1 MDKHMRFRQES
12 QPAMN
17 GKSQTNKKAATPV
30 VNRLRSRIMVADDHP
45 AFRTSLIQVLH
56 KIEELDVIACAEDGY
71 QAVELTTQLH
81 PDLILMDVNMPRMNG
96 IEATSRIIKLFPDMQ
111 IIGLS
116 MDSEDS
122 IVSEQMRAAGAIG
135 YYPKYGPVERLLTV
149 IQYQLNLKL
158 NNNSRRA

>member
-1 MDKHMRFRQES
+1 MQLLPEK
-12 QPAMN
+12 PTVMN
-17 GKSQTNKKAATPV
+17 GKNRSNNKAPTPV
-30 VNRLRSRIMVADDHP
+30 ANKQRSRIMVADDHL

-56 KIEELDVIACAEDGY
+56 KIEELDVIACAEDGW
-71 QAVELTTQLH
+71 QAVEMTVQLH

-96 IEATSRIIKLFPDMQ
+96 IEATRRIIESFPDMH

-135 YYPKYGPVERLLTV
+135 YYPKYGPVERLLTAIRFQLDL
-149 IQYQLNLKL
+149 IQK
-158 NNNSRRA
+158 R